1 MYIFYL
7 FIILQVTGIF
17 FIIEQHNNLE
27 EICPRWGMKKLFC
40 IFLSLLLFFGL
51 FGMLLLDNLHQN
63 RNTFADCYETITTFA
78 DISVENG
85 VKNIIGQDFAKFP
98 QDQVVAVKNGTL
110 GSENYKFTPKIQTN
124 ALKHDVANL
133 KPQTNAKNN
142 HITKD
147 IIRPELDEVYKNTQS
162 TEHFVGNSF
171 KVTPNNLEN
180 MYANASFSN
189 PETNISHSSETKPQ
203 MAIVIDDFGYDRK
216 GVEKML
222 NLDCTLTVAV
232 MPALEFSEADA
243 KTAHEKGHEVILHMP
258 MEAYGNLP
266 LSWYGP
272 LFIANNDT
280 PEVAYNKIN
289 QAINSIPYCNGVN
302 IHMGTAVS
310 QNKTLMRE
318 VLKATKER
326 NLLFLDSRTIEN
338 TVCEE
343 VGKELNAPVVL
354 RDVFLEHGGANY
366 GVTTDRITEAIN
378 LCLKNGKC
386 IVIGHI
392 GSVGRDV
399 TAECLKANLNRIK
412 SAGIEIVPLSAFK

>member
-1 MYIFYL
+1 MKKIFY
-7 FIILQVTGIF
+7 VV
-17 FIIEQHNNLE
+17 
-27 EICPRWGMKKLFC
+27 
-40 IFLSLLLFFGL
+40 LSLILFFGL
-51 FGMLLLDNLHQN
+51 FGVLLLDNLHQN
-63 RNTFADCYETITTFA
+63 RNVFANCYDCIINYA
-78 DISVENG
+78 SASQEN
-85 VKNIIGQDFAKFP
+85 
-98 QDQVVAVKNGTL
+98 
-110 GSENYKFTPKIQTN
+110 SR
-124 ALKHDVANL
+124 
-133 KPQTNAKNN
+133 
-142 HITKD
+142 ITKD
-147 IIRPELDEVYKNTQS
+147 IVRPELDEIYDGAKTTQNYI
-162 TEHFVGNSF
+162 GNSF
-171 KVTPNNLEN
+171 NITPNNLQKMYNQQFLNLANTDEN
-180 MYANASFSN
+180 ALITKN
-189 PETNISHSSETKPQ
+189 PETNISASSKTKPK

-222 NLDCTLTVAV
+222 NLDCTLTIAV

-289 QAINSIPYCNGVN
+289 QGINGIPYCNGVN

-326 NLLFLDSRTIEN
+326 NLIFLDSRTIEN
-338 TVCEE
+338 SVCEE
-343 VGKELNAPVVL
+343 VGKEVETPVVL

-392 GSVGRDV
+392 GSVGRDI

>member
-1 MYIFYL
+1 
-7 FIILQVTGIF
+7 
-17 FIIEQHNNLE
+17 
-27 EICPRWGMKKLFC
+27 MKKIIC
-40 IFLSLLLFFGL
+40 VVLSLLLFFGL
-51 FGMLLLDNLHQN
+51 FGALLLDNLHQN
-63 RNTFADCYETITTFA
+63 RNTFADCYKTITTFA
-78 DISVENG
+78 DINTENG
-85 VKNIIGQDFAKFP
+85 TKNIIGQDFAKFP
-98 QDQVVAVKNGTL
+98 QTQTTAVKNRTL
-110 GSENYKFTPKIQTN
+110 GVENYQFAPKTQMTAVRNNIAN
-124 ALKHDVANL
+124 A

-147 IIRPELDEVYKNTQS
+147 IIRPELDEVYKNAQS
-162 TEHFVGNSF
+162 TENFVGNSF
-171 KVTPNNLEN
+171 KVTSNNLEN

-189 PETNISHSSETKPQ
+189 PETDISHTPKTKPQ
-203 MAIVIDDFGYDRK
+203 MAIVIDDFGCDRK
-216 GVEKML
+216 GVEEML

-232 MPALEFSEADA
+232 MPALEFSEVDA

-272 LFIANNDT
+272 LFIANSDT

-326 NLLFLDSRTIEN
+326 NLIFLDSRTIEN

-343 VGKELNAPVVL
+343 VGKDLNAPVVL
-354 RDVFLEHGGANY
+354 RDVFLEHRGANY

-386 IVIGHI
+386 IAIGHI
-392 GSVGRDV
+392 GSVGQNV

>member
-1 MYIFYL
+1 
-7 FIILQVTGIF
+7 
-17 FIIEQHNNLE
+17 
-27 EICPRWGMKKLFC
+27 MKKLFC

-51 FGMLLLDNLHQN
+51 FGMLLLDNLYQN
-63 RNTFADCYETITTFA
+63 RNAFADCYETITTSA
-78 DISVENG
+78 NISVENG

-98 QDQVVAVKNGTL
+98 QDQTIAIKNGTL
-110 GSENYKFTPKIQTN
+110 GTENYKFVPKIQTN
-124 ALKHDVANL
+124 ALKPDVANL
-133 KPQTNAKNN
+133 KPQTNAQNN

-147 IIRPELDEVYKNTQS
+147 IIRPELDEIYNVAKTTQNYI
-162 TEHFVGNSF
+162 GNSF
-171 KVTPNNLEN
+171 NTTPNNLQRMYNQQLLNLANTGEN
-180 MYANASFSN
+180 ALSTKN

-289 QAINSIPYCNGVN
+289 QAINGIPYCNGVN

-343 VGKELNAPVVL
+343 VGKELNTPVVL

-392 GSVGRDV
+392 GSVGRDI